1 MSVRKFYGFYLECPF
16 NYYFYMKNEYVRN
29 FLFERILAIY
39 SPKRTILKNFLGEH
53 APEPPSKRVAPR
65 RMSRGGQGARAPPLE
80 IEKQTKKKAF
90 RFWPPPHTNSWTR
103 AWLCYALHK

>member
-1 MSVRKFYGFYLECPF
+1 
-16 NYYFYMKNEYVRN
+16 MKNEYFRN

-65 RMSRGGQGARAPPLE
+65 RMSKGPGPPLE
-80 IEKQTKKKAF
+80 IEKQNKKKRLSDF
-90 RFWPPPHTNSWTR
+90 GPPLTNSWTR
-103 AWLCYALHK
+103 AA